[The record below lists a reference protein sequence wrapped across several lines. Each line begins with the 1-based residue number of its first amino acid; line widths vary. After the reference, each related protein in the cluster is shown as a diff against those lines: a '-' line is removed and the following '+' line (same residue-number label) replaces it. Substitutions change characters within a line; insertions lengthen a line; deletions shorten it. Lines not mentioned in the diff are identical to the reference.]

1 MTSYMEHPSP
11 LGKLVLAA
19 TEQGLCGVYFDE
31 HKYFAGVRDWNRDPG
46 QHLLTRTAAQL
57 DQYFSGE
64 RTDFDIP
71 LDLGGTGFQRT
82 VWDALRTL
90 PFGGTASYRAI
101 AEHVARPSAI
111 RAAGTAIGRNPVSI
125 IVPCHRVVGVSGA
138 LSGYAGGVER
148 KRFLLALERRESN
161 EKQTENG
168 RQV

>member
-19 TEQGLCGVYFDE
+19 TEHGLCGVYFDE
-31 HKYFAGVRDWNRDPG
+31 HKYFAGVRDWRRDPD
-46 QHLLTRTAAQL
+46 QQWLTRAAIQL
-57 DQYFSGE
+57 DEYFSGD

-71 LDLGGTGFQRT
+71 LDLRGTGFQRS
-82 VWDALRTL
+82 VWEALCTL
-90 PFGGTASYRAI
+90 PFGSTVSYRAI
-101 AEHVARPSAI
+101 AERVARPSAI

-148 KRFLLALERRESN
+148 KRFLLTLEKRGPN
-161 EKQTENG
+161 EE
-168 RQV
+168 